1 MKIPEGKTMTLTF
14 LSTNRKEK
22 EKRWAVNVVLSGG
35 ASSGDVFKVKAED
48 AGGNKIP
55 EAVFEFARTLIDIKD
70 GIGGISYDDF
80 IKGKHEKGV
89 WLKRPG
95 VEPVPGLLTFA

>member
-1 MKIPEGKTMTLTF
+1 MKIPEGKTITLTF

-55 EAVFEFARTLIDIKD
+55 EAVFEFAGTLIDIKD
-70 GIGGISYDDF
+70 GVGGILYDDF

>member
-1 MKIPEGKTMTLTF
+1 MKIPEGKTITLTF
-14 LSTNRKEK
+14 LSTNRKEM

-35 ASSGDVFKVKAED
+35 ASSGDVFNVKAED

-55 EAVFEFARTLIDIKD
+55 EAVFEFAGTLIDIKD
-70 GIGGISYDDF
+70 GVGGISYDDF

>member
-1 MKIPEGKTMTLTF
+1 MKSPESRSVVLTF
-14 LSTNRKEK
+14 ASNPMKEK

-48 AGGNKIP
+48 AEGNKIP
-55 EAVFEFARTLIDIKD
+55 EAVFEFAGTLVDIKD
-70 GIGGISYDDF
+70 GVGGISYDDF

>member
-1 MKIPEGKTMTLTF
+1 MKIPEDKTITLTF

-55 EAVFEFARTLIDIKD
+55 EAVFEFAGTFVDIKD
-70 GIGGISYDDF
+70 GVGGISYDDF

-95 VEPVPGLLTFA
+95 MEPVPGLLTFA

>member
-1 MKIPEGKTMTLTF
+1 MKIPEGKTITLTF

-55 EAVFEFARTLIDIKD
+55 EAVFEFAGTLIDIKD

>member
-1 MKIPEGKTMTLTF
+1 MKIPEGKTITLTF

-22 EKRWAVNVVLSGG
+22 EKRWAVNVILFGG
-35 ASSGDVFKVKAED
+35 ATSGDTFKIKAED
-48 AGGNKIP
+48 VEGNKIP
-55 EAVFEFARTLIDIKD
+55 EAVFEFAGTFVDIKD
-70 GIGGISYDDF
+70 GVGGISYDDF

-95 VEPVPGLLTFA
+95 MEPVPGLLTFA

>member
-1 MKIPEGKTMTLTF
+1 MKIPEGKTITLTF

-55 EAVFEFARTLIDIKD
+55 EAVFEFAGTLIDIKD
-70 GIGGISYDDF
+70 GVGGISYDDF
-80 IKGKHEKGV
+80 IKVKHEKGL

>member
-1 MKIPEGKTMTLTF
+1 MKIPEGKTITLTF

-22 EKRWAVNVVLSGG
+22 EKRWAVNVILSGG

-48 AGGNKIP
+48 AEGNKIP
-55 EAVFEFARTLIDIKD
+55 EAVFEFAGTLVDIKD
-70 GIGGISYDDF
+70 GVGGISYDDF

>member
-1 MKIPEGKTMTLTF
+1 MKIPEGKTITLTF

-22 EKRWAVNVVLSGG
+22 ERRWAVNVVLSGG
-35 ASSGDVFKVKAED
+35 ASSGGIFKVKAED
-48 AGGNKIP
+48 AEGNKIP
-55 EAVFEFARTLIDIKD
+55 EAVFEFAGTLVDIKD
-70 GIGGISYDDF
+70 GVGGISYDDF

>member
-1 MKIPEGKTMTLTF
+1 MKIPEGKTITLTF

-35 ASSGDVFKVKAED
+35 ASFGDIFKVKAED
-48 AGGNKIP
+48 AEGNKIP
-55 EAVFEFARTLIDIKD
+55 EAVFEFAGTLVDIKD
-70 GIGGISYDDF
+70 GVGGISYDDF